1 MLTHTTHMTS
11 FHTLPTDAL
20 YPTLVDL
27 ELDHLVED
35 TASPHNNDV
44 IRQSHTD
51 HGVNIVG

>member
-1 MLTHTTHMTS
+1 MTS

-35 TASPHNNDV
+35 NASSPHNNDV

>member
-1 MLTHTTHMTS
+1 MSHT
-11 FHTLPTDAL
+11 HTLPTDAL

-35 TASPHNNDV
+35 NASPHNNDV